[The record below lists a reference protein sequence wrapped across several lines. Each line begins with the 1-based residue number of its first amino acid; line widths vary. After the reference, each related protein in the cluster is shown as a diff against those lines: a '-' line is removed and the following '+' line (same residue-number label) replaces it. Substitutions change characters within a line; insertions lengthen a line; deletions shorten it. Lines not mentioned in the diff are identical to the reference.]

1 MKGSARVAGEALRVA
16 ETVSATRTRVLLVD
30 DDPGIRFG
38 LREFLANECGFEVT
52 EADSCDAAVQAL
64 RTALPDLALID
75 FALPDGDALALLPR
89 LREVAPDLG
98 VVLLTGH
105 GSVDLAVRAIKSG
118 ADHFL
123 CKPVQLAELESILRG
138 LARQRHL
145 ERARRAER
153 VRRERHP
160 VDPFAGSSRAIRAL
174 AAEAARVAESD
185 APTLILGPTGSGK
198 GVLASWLHARSPRS
212 DEPFIDINCASLSP
226 EFLSSELFGH
236 RRGAFTGAIADKPGL
251 LQVAHRGTLFLDEI
265 GDMPADIQPRLLK
278 VLEEGRYRRLGDV
291 DDREADVRLIA
302 ATHHDLAARVA
313 KGEFREDLY
322 FRVHTL
328 PLRVPALRE
337 RLEDLPLL
345 ASRMLTTLAHDS
357 GRPEPRLTPD
367 MVRMLQSHDWPGN
380 LRELHNVLER
390 ALLLSRDRELEIADL
405 NFESR
410 VPLAA
415 AGLRWQPGAPLALEE
430 VERRHIVATLEQ
442 HGGNVQST
450 AAALGVPRSSL
461 YQKLQRFGIPL
472 RGRPA
477 RLLAS
482 SGDHEV

>member
-1 MKGSARVAGEALRVA
+1 MKGSTKLESVRPRSA
-16 ETVSATRTRVLLVD
+16 ESSPATRTRVLLVD
-30 DDPGIRFG
+30 DDAGIRFG
-38 LREFLANECGFEVT
+38 LREFLTDCGFEVT
-52 EADSCDAAVQAL
+52 EAVSCETAIQAL
-64 RTALPDLALID
+64 RSGLSDLALMD

-153 VRRERHP
+153 VRRDRHP
-160 VDPFAGSSRAIRAL
+160 IDPFAGSSRAIRAL

-198 GVLASWLHARSPRS
+198 GVLASWLHARSPRA

-236 RRGAFTGAIADKPGL
+236 RRGAFTGAIADKRGL

-265 GDMPADIQPRLLK
+265 GDMPGDIQPRLLK
-278 VLEEGRYRRLGDV
+278 VLEEGRYRPLGDV
-291 DDREADVRLIA
+291 EDREADVRLIA
-302 ATHHDLAARVA
+302 ATHHDLGAKVA

-357 GRPEPRLTPD
+357 GRPEPRLEPE
-367 MVRMLQSHDWPGN
+367 MVRLLQSHDWPGN

-390 ALLLSRDRELEIADL
+390 ALLLSRDRELELGDL
-405 NFESR
+405 NIESR
-410 VPLAA
+410 SPLRASSV
-415 AGLRWQPGAPLALEE
+415 RWEPGAPLPLEE
-430 VERRHIVATLEQ
+430 VERRHILATLDQ
-442 HGGNVQST
+442 HHSNVQAA

-461 YQKLQRFGIPL
+461 YQKLQRFGIRL
-472 RGRPA
+472 RGRPGRA
-477 RLLAS
+477 LGAA
-482 SGDHEV
+482 GDGDV